1 MTYVLDK
8 QQAGRAP
15 ALEPTGAGG
24 SPPRSAACRAS
35 AALAAGCR

>member
-15 ALEPTGAGG
+15 ALGAEWGRG
-24 SPPRSAACRAS
+24 SPPRSAA
-35 AALAAGCR
+35 